1 MASLGLGGLG
11 ASARRKSVPSRNA
24 AVERRNLITVCRF
37 SVKTLI
43 DRSCFETIDD
53 SSPEFNNF
61 AAILEQILSHRL
73 KGQINWFGYEST
85 RSFWDYIRVACRKVS
100 HNCICSI
107 ENMENVSSSR
117 AKGRAWI
124 RVALMEKHL
133 SEYIST
139 ALRDYKTT
147 RRFYEDGAIVLG
159 EEANMLAGMLLGLNA
174 IDFSFCLKG
183 KGLDGTFPAVIDYTP
198 YLKFI
203 QSSDSISSDEEE
215 LRTLGSSGSEG
226 STPENIGPPI
236 IVDENSWYNK
246 CKRVEQKYRLAL
258 EQKGYLE
265 ELVRLRENQ
274 LSESVSQNKLLLQR
288 IEDMDL
294 AHKMEK
300 EQLEYIIMELQDQL
314 TVLKNNDLR
323 SRQELTTHLTNQ
335 WPSPGALDVNAV
347 ALDTLLYRKH
357 NQQWDEKSFQSLDQ
371 LSADVSLSQTSL
383 DPGHSQDG
391 KQDGMNLLNEGKE
404 DTPSLLGLC
413 GSLTSV
419 ASYKSLTSLKS
430 SEYLASPTT
439 EMTSP
444 GLTPS

>member
-1 MASLGLGGLG
+1 MASRSLGGLSG
-11 ASARRKSVPSRNA
+11 SRGGGGGGKKSLSARNA

-61 AAILEQILSHRL
+61 AAVLEQILSHRL
-73 KGQINWFGYEST
+73 KGQVTWFGYESP

-100 HNCICSI
+100 QNCICSI

-139 ALRDYKTT
+139 ALRDFKTT

-174 IDFSFCLKG
+174 IDFS
-183 KGLDGTFPAVIDYTP
+183 
-198 YLKFI
+198 
-203 QSSDSISSDEEE
+203 SDSISSDEEE
-215 LRTLGSSGSEG
+215 LRTFGSSDSEG
-226 STPENIGPPI
+226 STPENVGPPLI
-236 IVDENSWYNK
+236 LDENTWFNK
-246 CKRVEQKYRLAL
+246 CKRVRQKYQLTL

-265 ELVRLRENQ
+265 ELLRLRENQ
-274 LSESVSQNKLLLQR
+274 LSESVSQNKILLQR
-288 IEDMDL
+288 IEDSDL
-294 AHKMEK
+294 AHKLEK
-300 EQLEYIIMELQDQL
+300 EQLEYIIVELQDQL

-323 SRQELTTHLTNQ
+323 SRQELTAHLTKQ

-357 NQQWDEKSFQSLDQ
+357 NKQWYDKSYQSLDQ
-371 LSADVSLSQTSL
+371 LSAEVSLSQASL
-383 DPGHSQDG
+383 DPSHSQEGDG
-391 KQDGMNLLNEGKE
+391 KQDSLNFIGEGKE

-430 SEYLASPTT
+430 NDCLASPTT
-439 EMTSP
+439 EITSP

>member
-1 MASLGLGGLG
+1 MASRSLGGLSG
-11 ASARRKSVPSRNA
+11 SRGGGGGGKKSLSARNA

-73 KGQINWFGYEST
+73 KEISQSCRWLAHLQIPLQGQVTWFGYESP

-100 HNCICSI
+100 QNCICSI

-139 ALRDYKTT
+139 ALRDFKTT

-183 KGLDGTFPAVIDYTP
+183 EGLDGNFPAVIDYTP
-198 YLKFI
+198 YLKFT

-215 LRTLGSSGSEG
+215 LRTLGSSGSES
-226 STPENIGPPI
+226 STPENVGPPFI
-236 IVDENSWYNK
+236 MDENSWFNK
-246 CKRVEQKYRLAL
+246 CKRVKQKYQLTL

-265 ELVRLRENQ
+265 ELLRLRENQ
-274 LSESVSQNKLLLQR
+274 LSESVSQNKILLQR
-288 IEDMDL
+288 IEDSDL
-294 AHKMEK
+294 AHKLEK
-300 EQLEYIIMELQDQL
+300 EQLEYIIVELQDQL
-314 TVLKNNDLR
+314 
-323 SRQELTTHLTNQ
+323 
-335 WPSPGALDVNAV
+335 
-347 ALDTLLYRKH
+347 
-357 NQQWDEKSFQSLDQ
+357 KSYQSLDQ

-383 DPGHSQDG
+383 DPGQSQEGDG
-391 KQDGMNLLNEGKE
+391 KQDTLNLISEGKE

-430 SEYLASPTT
+430 NDYLASPTT

>member
-1 MASLGLGGLG
+1 MNQLFFFH
-11 ASARRKSVPSRNA
+11 
-24 AVERRNLITVCRF
+24 RF

-73 KGQINWFGYEST
+73 KEISQSCRWLAHLQIPLQGQVTWFGYESP

-100 HNCICSI
+100 QNCICSI

-139 ALRDYKTT
+139 ALRDFKTT

-183 KGLDGTFPAVIDYTP
+183 EGLDGNFPAVIDYTP
-198 YLKFI
+198 YLKFT

-215 LRTLGSSGSEG
+215 LRTLGSSGSES
-226 STPENIGPPI
+226 STPENVGPPFI
-236 IVDENSWYNK
+236 MDENSWFNK
-246 CKRVEQKYRLAL
+246 CKRVKQKYQLTL

-265 ELVRLRENQ
+265 ELLRLRENQ
-274 LSESVSQNKLLLQR
+274 LSESVSQNKILLQR
-288 IEDMDL
+288 IEDSDL
-294 AHKMEK
+294 AHKLEK
-300 EQLEYIIMELQDQL
+300 EQLEYIIVELQDQL
-314 TVLKNNDLR
+314 FYFEIISKFQRSCKDSTKNSDRPFLR
-323 SRQELTTHLTNQ
+323 FTKFQHFATFAHNSLPLAYTT
-335 WPSPGALDVNAV
+335 
-347 ALDTLLYRKH
+347 TLYPIIL
-357 NQQWDEKSFQSLDQ
+357 Q
-371 LSADVSLSQTSL
+371 LCA
-383 DPGHSQDG
+383 
-391 KQDGMNLLNEGKE
+391 
-404 DTPSLLGLC
+404 
-413 GSLTSV
+413 
-419 ASYKSLTSLKS
+419 S
-430 SEYLASPTT
+430 SEQRYSLIHP
-439 EMTSP
+439 
-444 GLTPS
+444 

>member
-1 MASLGLGGLG
+1 MATRSLGGLSG
-11 ASARRKSVPSRNA
+11 SRGGGKKNLSARNA
-24 AVERRNLITVCRF
+24 AVERKNLITVCRF

-73 KGQINWFGYEST
+73 KGQVTWFGYESP

-100 HNCICSI
+100 QNCICSI

-139 ALRDYKTT
+139 ALRDFKTT

-183 KGLDGTFPAVIDYTP
+183 EGLDGNFPAVIDYTP
-198 YLKFI
+198 YLKFT
-203 QSSDSISSDEEE
+203 QSSGSISSDEEE
-215 LRTLGSSGSEG
+215 LRTLGSSGSES
-226 STPENIGPPI
+226 STPENVGPPFI
-236 IVDENSWYNK
+236 TDENSWFNK
-246 CKRVEQKYRLAL
+246 CKRVKQKYQLTL

-265 ELVRLRENQ
+265 ELLRLRENQ
-274 LSESVSQNKLLLQR
+274 LSESVSQNKILLQR
-288 IEDMDL
+288 IKGSDL
-294 AHKMEK
+294 AHKLEK
-300 EQLEYIIMELQDQL
+300 EQLEYIIVELQDQL
-314 TVLKNNDLR
+314 
-323 SRQELTTHLTNQ
+323 
-335 WPSPGALDVNAV
+335 
-347 ALDTLLYRKH
+347 
-357 NQQWDEKSFQSLDQ
+357 KSYQSLDQ
-371 LSADVSLSQTSL
+371 LSAEVSLSQTSL
-383 DPGHSQDG
+383 DPSQSQEGDG
-391 KQDGMNLLNEGKE
+391 KQDTLNLISEGKE

-430 SEYLASPTT
+430 NDYLASPTT

>member
-1 MASLGLGGLG
+1 MATRSLGGLSG
-11 ASARRKSVPSRNA
+11 SRGGGGGGGGGKKSLSARNA

-73 KGQINWFGYEST
+73 KEISQSCRWLAHLQIPLQGQVTWFGYESP

-100 HNCICSI
+100 QNCICSI

-139 ALRDYKTT
+139 ALRDFKTT

-183 KGLDGTFPAVIDYTP
+183 EGLDGNFPAVIDYTP
-198 YLKFI
+198 YLKFT

-215 LRTLGSSGSEG
+215 LRTLGSSGSES
-226 STPENIGPPI
+226 STPENVGPPFI
-236 IVDENSWYNK
+236 MDENSWFNK
-246 CKRVEQKYRLAL
+246 CKRVKQKYQLTL

-265 ELVRLRENQ
+265 ELLRLRENQ
-274 LSESVSQNKLLLQR
+274 LSESVSQNKILLQR
-288 IEDMDL
+288 IEDSDL
-294 AHKMEK
+294 AHKLEK
-300 EQLEYIIMELQDQL
+300 EQLEYIIVELQDQL
-314 TVLKNNDLR
+314 
-323 SRQELTTHLTNQ
+323 
-335 WPSPGALDVNAV
+335 
-347 ALDTLLYRKH
+347 
-357 NQQWDEKSFQSLDQ
+357 KSYHSLDQ
-371 LSADVSLSQTSL
+371 LSAEVSLSQTSL
-383 DPGHSQDG
+383 DPGQSQEGDG
-391 KQDGMNLLNEGKE
+391 KQDTLNLISEGKE

-430 SEYLASPTT
+430 NDYLASPTT

>member
-1 MASLGLGGLG
+1 MASFNIGGLN
-11 ASARRKSVPSRNA
+11 ASSRRRSVHSRNA
-24 AVERRNLITVCRF
+24 TVERRNLITVCRL
-37 SVKTLI
+37 SIKTLI

-73 KGQINWFGYEST
+73 KGQITWFGYESP
-85 RSFWDYIRVACRKVS
+85 RSFWDYIKVACRKVS

-139 ALRDYKTT
+139 ALRDFKTT
-147 RRFYEDGAIVLG
+147 RRFYEDAAIVLG

-183 KGLDGTFPAVIDYTP
+183 EGLDGSYPAVIDYTP
-198 YLKFI
+198 YLKFT

-215 LRTLGSSGSEG
+215 LRTLGSSGSES
-226 STPENIGPPI
+226 STPENIGPPFNM
-236 IVDENSWYNK
+236 DENSCYNK
-246 CKRVEQKYRLAL
+246 CKRVEQKYRLTL

-265 ELVRLRENQ
+265 ELVRLRETQ
-274 LSESVSQNKLLLQR
+274 LSESISQKKLLRQK
-288 IEDMDL
+288 IEAMDL

-300 EQLEYIIMELQDQL
+300 EQLEYIIVELQDQL
-314 TVLKNNDLR
+314 
-323 SRQELTTHLTNQ
+323 
-335 WPSPGALDVNAV
+335 
-347 ALDTLLYRKH
+347 
-357 NQQWDEKSFQSLDQ
+357 KSFQSLDQ
-371 LSADVSLSQTSL
+371 LSADVSLSQASL
-383 DPGHSQDG
+383 DRSHLQDGDEG
-391 KQDGMNLLNEGKE
+391 KQDGINLLSEGKE

-419 ASYKSLTSLKS
+419 ESYKFLTSLKS